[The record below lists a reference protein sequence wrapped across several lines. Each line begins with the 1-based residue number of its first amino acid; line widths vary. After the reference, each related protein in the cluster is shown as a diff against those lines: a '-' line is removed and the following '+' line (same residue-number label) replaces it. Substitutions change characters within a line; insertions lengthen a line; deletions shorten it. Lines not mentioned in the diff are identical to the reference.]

1 VRDNMAIK
9 EAKLIT
15 IASVRGGT
23 GKTTTVLNL
32 AGTYSLMNKKVL
44 ILDFDLFSGGIALS
58 LNVEINSDLYKLAY
72 DMDANEY
79 KNINDYIL
87 KYNEYIDIIPAPKD
101 PRYASKIE
109 KKYINSIINKV
120 RSKYE
125 VIIVDTN
132 HYLDATN
139 LILFDKSDTIVY
151 IFNNN
156 PVDIKNLK
164 SMIAIHKDMEKDN
177 YVVVLNESNTRL
189 NDMFNNYDIK
199 NIIKNDINYIIPRSF
214 YNKNINRYVLNGKI
228 LILEKGIRT
237 FNKKTVKVFNKM
249 AIDLLER

>member
-1 VRDNMAIK
+1 MAIQ

-15 IASVRGGT
+15 IASVKGGT
-23 GKTTTVLNL
+23 GKTTTALNL
-32 AGTYSLMNKKVL
+32 AGTYSLMGKKVL
-44 ILDFDLFSGGIALS
+44 ILDFDLFSGGIALA
-58 LNVEINSDLYKLAY
+58 LNVEIEKDLYKLAY
-72 DMDANEY
+72 DMSVNEY

-87 KYNEYIDIIPAPKD
+87 KYNEFIDIIPAPKD

-109 KKYINSIINKV
+109 KKYISSIIKKV
-120 RSKYE
+120 KPKYD

-139 LILFDKSDTIVY
+139 LILFDKSDTILY
-151 IFNNN
+151 ILNNN
-156 PVDIKNLK
+156 PIDIKNLK
-164 SMIAIHKDMEKDN
+164 SMITIHKDMEREN
-177 YVVVLNESNTRL
+177 YLVVLNESNTKL

-199 NIIKNDINYIIPRSF
+199 NIIKNNIDYVIPRTF

-228 LILEKGIRT
+228 MILEKSIRT
-237 FNKKTVKVFNKM
+237 FNKKTINVFNKM

>member
-1 VRDNMAIK
+1 MAIQ

-23 GKTTTVLNL
+23 GKTTTALNL

-44 ILDFDLFSGGIALS
+44 ILDFDLYSGGIALS
-58 LNVEINSDLYKLAY
+58 LNIDINSDLYKLAY
-72 DMDANEY
+72 DMSVNEY

-87 KYNEYIDIIPAPKD
+87 KYNEFIDIIPAPKD

-109 KKYINSIINKV
+109 TKYISSIIRKV
-120 RSKYE
+120 KPKYD

-156 PVDIKNLK
+156 PIDIKNLK
-164 SMIAIHKDMEKDN
+164 SMITIHKDMEREN
-177 YVVVLNESNTRL
+177 YVVVLNESNTKQ

-228 LILEKGIRT
+228 MILEKGIRA
-237 FNKKTVKVFNKM
+237 FNKKTIKEFNKM

>member
-1 VRDNMAIK
+1 MAIQ

-15 IASVRGGT
+15 IASVKGGT
-23 GKTTTVLNL
+23 GKTTTALNL
-32 AGTYSLMNKKVL
+32 AGTYSLMEKKVL
-44 ILDFDLFSGGIALS
+44 ILDFDLFSGGIALA
-58 LNVEINSDLYKLAY
+58 LNVEIEKDLYKLAY
-72 DMDANEY
+72 DMSVNEY

-87 KYNEYIDIIPAPKD
+87 KYNEFIDIIPAPKD

-109 KKYINSIINKV
+109 KKYISSIIKKV
-120 RSKYE
+120 KPKYD

-139 LILFDKSDTIVY
+139 LILFDKSDTILY
-151 IFNNN
+151 ILNNN
-156 PVDIKNLK
+156 PIDIKNLK
-164 SMIAIHKDMEKDN
+164 SMITIHKDMEREN
-177 YVVVLNESNTRL
+177 YLVVLNESNTKL

-199 NIIKNDINYIIPRSF
+199 NIIKNNIDYVIPRTF

-228 LILEKGIRT
+228 MILEKGIRT
-237 FNKKTVKVFNKM
+237 FNKKTINAFNKM